1 MGRLRL
7 LSVLFALLSAHALT
21 ACGARGALRE
31 PTFTDAAPGDVFD
44 AAPDVVAPPDVVALP
59 DVITPPDVVSQLS
72 LAIPMCLLYEVGIW
86 AAQLFIRH
94 TKAPEAEGGESA
106 ST

>member
-1 MGRLRL
+1 M
-7 LSVLFALLSAHALT
+7 LFAIGLMLV
-21 ACGARGALRE
+21 
-31 PTFTDAAPGDVFD
+31 AAFIV
-44 AAPDVVAPPDVVALP
+44 AA
-59 DVITPPDVVSQLS
+59 VITPPDVVSQLS

-94 TKAPEAEGGESA
+94 TKAPDADASESSA